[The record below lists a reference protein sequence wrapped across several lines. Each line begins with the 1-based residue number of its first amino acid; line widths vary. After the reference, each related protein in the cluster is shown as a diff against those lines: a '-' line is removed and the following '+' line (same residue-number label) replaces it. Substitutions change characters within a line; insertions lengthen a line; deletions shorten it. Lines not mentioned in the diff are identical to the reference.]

1 MLTTSKQATAL
12 PDKSVPAATSRPPRQ
27 NVAAG
32 MVFALA
38 GFALL
43 SCGDGVIKSASG
55 EWPGSAVAALRFT
68 LGAFG
73 LGLVLLVTEGPKGF
87 RFPRPKVQLARGF
100 FLAAATLAFFT
111 SIFLMPLATATSIQ
125 FMAPLLTAVISGILY
140 AEKLSRGRWIATL
153 VAFVGVM
160 IVLRPSFSDLG
171 PAALLPLA
179 AAFGMSGLMISN
191 ARAAGSGSV
200 LLNQFLVAAVAAPLL
215 VIAAV
220 LGHVSGF
227 APLQIGWPS
236 LQVVLVCATVAVSAS
251 FAHMLIYIAT
261 VRGSA
266 AAVAPMVYIQIIV
279 AIAIGVVFYRDYPDL
294 VALAGTGIIIASGI
308 YLLRDGRK

>member
-1 MLTTSKQATAL
+1 M
-12 PDKSVPAATSRPPRQ
+12 PDNSVSVAVPDAPRP

-32 MVFALA
+32 MAFALA

-43 SCGDGVIKSASG
+43 SCGDGLIKSASG
-55 EWPGSAVAALRFT
+55 QWPGSAVAALRFT
-68 LGAFG
+68 LGAVG
-73 LGLVLLVTEGPKGF
+73 LGLLLLVREGPKGF

-100 FLAAATLAFFT
+100 FLAGATLTFFS

-125 FMAPLLTAVISGILY
+125 FMAPLLTAVISGILFG
-140 AEKLSRGRWIATL
+140 ERLSRGRWIATL
-153 VAFVGVM
+153 VAFIGVM
-160 IVLRPSFSDLG
+160 IVLRPSFADLG
-171 PAALLPLA
+171 LAALLPLA

-200 LLNQFLVAAVAAPLL
+200 LLMQFLVAAMAAPML
-215 VIAAV
+215 VMAA
-220 LGHVSGF
+220 LIGHLSGY
-227 APLQIGWPS
+227 APLQLSWPS
-236 LQVVLVCATVAVSAS
+236 PYVVFVCATVAISAS
-251 FAHMLIYIAT
+251 VAHMLIYIAT

-266 AAVAPMVYIQIIV
+266 AAVAPMVYVQIIV
-279 AIAIGVVFYRDYPDL
+279 AIALGVLFYRDYPDL